1 MTERSYLGFWSGGG
15 KKMDIKSILPGGLPV
30 IAPATVANRTDVEAA
45 PAAVPALAPAAVLS
59 VRTQEIAAGVLVAAA
74 GTPSEGEMAD
84 RELLDA
90 LKQRIQAGDFEIDYG
105 SLSRSLVENAVMAIG
120 SGTGSPR

>member
-1 MTERSYLGFWSGGG
+1 
-15 KKMDIKSILPGGLPV
+15 MDIKSILPGGLPV

-90 LKQRIQAGDFEIDYG
+90 LKHRIQAGDFEIDYG